1 MAHRSTVYLDTSAIN
16 FLFADDSPEKQ
27 AITVDFFEN
36 FIRLGVYET
45 WVSDYVLQEIN
56 QTPSEVQRNRLLTV
70 IDEYP
75 IDVLAIEN
83 EEEVDLL
90 ADSYLR
96 AGIIP
101 PRKLLDALHVATC
114 TIQRIDYLVSWNY
127 KHLANVNREQKILAL
142 NFQQNYRHPIRILT
156 PTDLIDYGN

>member
-27 AITVDFFEN
+27 AITADFFEN
-36 FIRLGVYET
+36 FIRPGIYET

-56 QTPSEVQRNRLLTV
+56 QTPAEVQRHRLLDV

-75 IDVLAIEN
+75 IDVLVIES

-96 AGIIP
+96 AGVIP
-101 PRKLLDALHVATC
+101 PKKLLDALHVATC
-114 TIQRIDYLVSWNY
+114 TVHRIDYLVSWNY
-127 KHLANVNREQKILAL
+127 KHLANVNREQKSWRSIFSRTTA
-142 NFQQNYRHPIRILT
+142 IRSAFSPQLT
-156 PTDLIDYGN
+156 